1 MMEDESVIYTRRSQY
16 EPKRRERERAIKEL
30 VAKGAYS
37 IIFVVLALIALRPL
51 MVNQMLSRADAYA
64 TFGLHDESKR
74 QCSKALLLDEN
85 NGQAWHKLARIHRG
99 EGNIDMALGAYQMA
113 TASDRGNTPAYFE
126 YAMMHVE
133 EGRHKQAIPLL
144 DRVRQLKSNEKAPGG
159 SSYHKASLDM
169 LLRCYEKVGDQAKV
183 EFTREEMRVFY
194 PHLTSS
200 DTGAS

>member
-1 MMEDESVIYTRRSQY
+1 MEDTRIIYSKKNECET
-16 EPKRRERERAIKEL
+16 KRRERERAVKEV

-51 MVNQMLSRADAYA
+51 MVDQMLSRADAYA
-64 TFGLHDESKR
+64 TFGLHDEAKR
-74 QCSKALLLDEN
+74 QCSKALLLDDN
-85 NGQAWHKLARIHRG
+85 NGQAWHKLARIHKAQ
-99 EGNIDMALGAYQMA
+99 GNIDMALGAYQMA
-113 TASDRGNTPAYFE
+113 TASDHTNTPAHFE

-144 DRVRQLKSNEKAPGG
+144 DRVRQLKSIARAPDG

-169 LLRCYEKVGDQAKV
+169 LLLCYEKVGDQAKV

-194 PHLTSS
+194 PHHTPS
-200 DTGAS
+200 DTDA